1 MSIGTRNQIQ
11 QHVKKSIHHNQIGL
25 IPGMLGC
32 SSIKMTTTTK
42 TKTKTIQK
50 QKTKKPPQCTVLE

>member
-32 SSIKMTTTTK
+32 SSIKMTTTK